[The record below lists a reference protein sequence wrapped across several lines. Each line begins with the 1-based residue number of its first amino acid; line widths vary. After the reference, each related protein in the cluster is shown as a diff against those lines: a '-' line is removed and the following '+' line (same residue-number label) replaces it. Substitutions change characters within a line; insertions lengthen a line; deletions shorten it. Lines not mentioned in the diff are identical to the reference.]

1 MRIKKSMSLILEDEN
16 KNCYGCEHFHKC
28 FNREGLINVTSSDDI
43 IKDMIAGCHYIN
55 RPGYDYPKE
64 EEK

>member
-1 MRIKKSMSLILEDEN
+1 MEDEN